1 MLKRIRIKGYKSLVD
16 LELKL
21 EALTVLVG
29 PNASGKK
36 QFPFIAMDLQRLIQS
51 DRSIRR
57 FITQLQQRFNIH
69 N

>member
-29 PNASGKK
+29 PNASGKSN
-36 QFPFIAMDLQRLIQS
+36 FLLLLWIYNA
-51 DRSIRR
+51 
-57 FITQLQQRFNIH
+57 
-69 N
+69 